1 MDVFINYGNL
11 KCLNEVKLAGPWGG
25 VPGLGAMLPYG
36 AVTAMDYAVA
46 AGQFH
51 PRQSPVNPA
60 FTHSWYV
67 TSI

>member
-1 MDVFINYGNL
+1 MW
-11 KCLNEVKLAGPWGG
+11 NEICVTAASSAVRLAGPWGG

-36 AVTAMDYAVA
+36 AVAAMDYAVA
-46 AGQFH
+46 AGSFH

-67 TSI
+67 I